1 MTKSSVESDE
11 TAALILNAA
20 ERLVAVRGFNGFSY
34 GDAAKELGLTRA
46 ALHYHFANKADLGEA
61 LIIRYGDRFAD
72 ALAAID
78 ARESEAMA
86 KLEAYAQLYLEVLRE
101 GRMCLCGM
109 LAAENET
116 LPPSMQDAVSRFFIS
131 NQSWLS
137 SVLARGTE
145 LGTVELRGSPDETAW
160 LVINTLEGAMLLAR
174 SLHEVAILQSSID
187 QLMAGLRRG
196 TRVDA

>member
-1 MTKSSVESDE
+1 MTKSSVQSDE

-61 LIIRYGDRFAD
+61 LITRYGDRFAD

-86 KLEAYAQLYLEVLRE
+86 KLEAYAKLYLEVLRE